1 MVRKSVDTS
10 CRLTLKPRPRV
21 LPVRMEPMSAVAAWP
36 GLGLGLRVAGL
47 GLGFQDGA
55 KDLRQVAGGV
65 QALRGVVELIL
76 IHVERHDLEHPLLGW
91 GEG

>member
-1 MVRKSVDTS
+1 M
-10 CRLTLKPRPRV
+10 
-21 LPVRMEPMSAVAAWP
+21 
-36 GLGLGLRVAGL
+36 
-47 GLGFQDGA
+47 GFQDGA